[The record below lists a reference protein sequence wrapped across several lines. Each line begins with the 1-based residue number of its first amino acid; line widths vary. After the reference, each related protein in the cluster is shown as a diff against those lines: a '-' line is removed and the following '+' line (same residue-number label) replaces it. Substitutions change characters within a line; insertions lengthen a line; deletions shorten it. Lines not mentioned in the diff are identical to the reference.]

1 MMRSLN
7 MFISVLFSRLIPTP
21 CIYPR
26 VGSSDD
32 RYSLALVTR
41 RTKYQFGISIVFI
54 DCSLFVFTMAQP
66 PNPFAMDPQLVTS
79 LGQGTTYGMVN
90 TSTTLTG
97 SLQHGA
103 AEQWRGLVRPVTPA
117 DMGGRLGM
125 TPPITPPRS
134 TSPRMRSTMTLPSR
148 SMSARRRRRDDSV
161 DRRSREREDHRGQ
174 QPDEQ
179 PLPAGWGSRMLNA
192 EMRIRSLESDLLE
205 AKKIIE
211 TNSIDIF
218 QRVGQMKVFVQEVEG
233 RFGQWERAVPERLP
247 ELERRE
253 ETTKAIINQLTMNIQ
268 AKFTELENMIN
279 TRPFH

>member
-1 MMRSLN
+1 
-7 MFISVLFSRLIPTP
+7 
-21 CIYPR
+21 
-26 VGSSDD
+26 
-32 RYSLALVTR
+32 
-41 RTKYQFGISIVFI
+41 
-54 DCSLFVFTMAQP
+54 MAQQQ
-66 PNPFAMDPQLVTS
+66 NPFAMDGSQLGAVYGLANMAST
-79 LGQGTTYGMVN
+79 GTVANSM
-90 TSTTLTG
+90 G

-103 AEQWRGLVRPVTPA
+103 AEQWRGLVRPVTSA

-174 QPDEQ
+174 PSDEQ

-211 TNSIDIF
+211 TN
-218 QRVGQMKVFVQEVEG
+218 QLHRH
-233 RFGQWERAVPERLP
+233 LP
-247 ELERRE
+247 
-253 ETTKAIINQLTMNIQ
+253 KS
-268 AKFTELENMIN
+268 
-279 TRPFH
+279 